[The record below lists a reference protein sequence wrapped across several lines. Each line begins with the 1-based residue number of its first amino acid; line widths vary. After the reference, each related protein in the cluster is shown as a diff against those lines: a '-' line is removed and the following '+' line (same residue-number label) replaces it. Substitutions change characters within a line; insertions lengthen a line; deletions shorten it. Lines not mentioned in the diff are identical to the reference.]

1 MSDGYQNSEGS
12 MLFDPAR
19 QEAFRNKLATRKEKN
34 QVNMRLSQFKTL
46 IQRKDTGNIVSL
58 EHEKMSN
65 LPKEL
70 E

>member
-1 MSDGYQNSEGS
+1 
-12 MLFDPAR
+12 MLFDPAK

-34 QVNMRLSQFKTL
+34 KLNMQLSQFKTL
-46 IQRKDTGNIVSL
+46 IQKKETGNIVSL
-58 EHEKMSN
+58 EHEKMSM